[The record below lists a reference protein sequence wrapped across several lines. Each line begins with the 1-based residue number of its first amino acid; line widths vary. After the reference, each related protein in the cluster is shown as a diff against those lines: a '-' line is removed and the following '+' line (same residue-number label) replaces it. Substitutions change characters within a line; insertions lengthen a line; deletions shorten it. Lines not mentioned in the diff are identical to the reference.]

1 MLEYHVVGV
10 KDLTSSKGL
19 TFGGAN
25 VISELEK
32 RGKEGWRLSQ
42 AYFNSDAKQH
52 VLIFER
58 EAA

>member
-1 MLEYHVVGV
+1 MFEYHVVGV
-10 KDLTSSKGL
+10 KELTSSKGL

-25 VISELEK
+25 VVSELDK
-32 RGKEGWRLSQ
+32 RAKEGWRLHQ

-58 EAA
+58 TTG